1 MKRTALLRLLR
12 LLLLRGPV
20 APALAVVLVAAL
32 AWPAPAQ
39 AQAQTGAFPQRA
51 VTLIVPFP
59 PGGPSDALAR
69 GFALHM
75 GKQLGQPVII
85 ENVAGA
91 GGTIG
96 LAKVAKAAPDGYTLG
111 FGTIGTHVANVA
123 LYKKLPYNPQT
134 DFLPVGLAGS
144 APMLLLARADL
155 PANNLKEF
163 VAWLGGAGKAKAS
176 FGSAGV
182 GSISHYGCVLLLS
195 ALKQNVA
202 HIPYKGVAPA
212 MNDLMGGQTDFMCD
226 QTTTAL
232 PQVAGGK
239 IKALAVLSSTR
250 LPQLPNVGTAS
261 EAGFALDVRAWNAI
275 FAPRGTPEPAMAR
288 LRAALADAAADPE
301 FRKQMQAVGVD
312 LPTADA
318 LQPAAV
324 TALIARGLRDDV
336 PALKA
341 KGDSLD

>member
-1 MKRTALLRLLR
+1 MTRAV
-12 LLLLRGPV
+12 LLRGLLALTAAFAV
-20 APALAVVLVAAL
+20 HAPALA
-32 AWPAPAQ
+32 Q
-39 AQAQTGAFPQRA
+39 ANAFPQRP

-96 LAKVAKAAPDGYTLG
+96 LTKVAKAAPDGYTLG

-123 LYKKLPYNPQT
+123 LYKKLPYDPEK

-155 PANNLKEF
+155 PANDLKEF
-163 VAWLGGAGKAKAS
+163 VAWLGTHKAKAS
-176 FGSAGV
+176 FGSAGI

-232 PQVAGGK
+232 PQVAAGK
-239 IKALAVLSSTR
+239 VKALAVLSATR
-250 LPQLPNVGTAS
+250 LTQLPKTGTAA
-261 EAGFALDVRAWNAI
+261 EAGLALDVRAWNAI

-288 LRAALADAAADPE
+288 LRAALADTAADPE
-301 FRKQMQAVGVD
+301 FRKQMLAVGVD
-312 LPTADA
+312 LPGADA

-324 TALIARGLRDDV
+324 SALIARGLRDDV

-341 KGDSLD
+341 KGDYLD